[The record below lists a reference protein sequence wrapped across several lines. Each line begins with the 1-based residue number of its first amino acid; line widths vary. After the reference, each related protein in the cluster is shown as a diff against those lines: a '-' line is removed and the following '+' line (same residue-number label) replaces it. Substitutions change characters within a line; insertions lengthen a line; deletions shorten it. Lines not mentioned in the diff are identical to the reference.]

1 MVRTADTV
9 LDNLAAAQIAA
20 IKQATWDV
28 LPKCQEFL
36 RSLIQID
43 TTNPPGSNYP
53 ECAKLIGDTLCELG
67 YAVQYVEVPSDQ
79 LGALAPMGQGL
90 PRVNVIG
97 RHSGTQAGTGKTLH
111 VNGHFDVVPIGVSE
125 NWKYPPFGG
134 EVHNGRMYGRGT
146 ADMKG
151 GIAAQIFAVEAL
163 RKAGLKLRGNIEQS
177 AVVDEETTGI
187 HNAGMGF
194 LVDNG
199 YIRADKIDA
208 IVITEPLNTTNVC
221 CGHRGTIWGT
231 ITFRGRLSHGS
242 MPGLGVNALHHACS
256 FVQLATTTISPK
268 LALLG
273 DDNVIPPAARV
284 PSLAFTVLKA
294 GENINSIPD
303 VAVVSFDR
311 RLVPGETLAGARQQ
325 IFDVLES
332 MKQTPGFEELNYEYK
347 EDYHTE
353 ATWVD
358 PNLPISRIFRDAI
371 KVVTGQEAG
380 IVSSPGSDD
389 QRFPVHSLTP
399 PIESTIV
406 YGPGCISEAHIAD
419 ESIDIEK
426 ELRVGM
432 EVMALAFA
440 SFLGV
445 ESQQAAARL

>member
-1 MVRTADTV
+1 MAEAAHTV
-9 LDNLAAAQIAA
+9 SGTLTPEQIIA
-20 IKQATWDV
+20 IKQATWDI
-28 LPKCQEFL
+28 LPQCQEL
-36 RSLIQID
+36 LASLIRID
-43 TTNPPGSNYP
+43 TTNPPGKNYP
-53 ECAKLIGDTLCELG
+53 ECAKLIGDTLIGLDSN
-67 YAVQYVEVPSDQ
+67 YAVEYVEVPSDQ
-79 LGALAPMGQGL
+79 LPTLAPMGSGL
-90 PRVNVIG
+90 PRVNVIAKLP
-97 RHSGTQAGTGKTLH
+97 GTEGVSGKTLH
-111 VNGHFDVVPIGVSE
+111 ANGHFDVVPIGLPD
-125 NWKYPPFGG
+125 NWNHSPFGG

-151 GIAAQIFAVEAL
+151 GIAAQIFAVEAI
-163 RKAGLKLRGNIEQS
+163 RRAGLKLKGNIEQS
-177 AVVDEETTGI
+177 GVVDEETTGV
-187 HNAGMGF
+187 HNAGMGY

-199 YIRADKIDA
+199 YIQADKIDA

-256 FVQLATTTISPK
+256 FVHLATTTISPM
-268 LALLG
+268 LAPLS
-273 DDNVIPPAARV
+273 DANVIPPAARV
-284 PSLAFTVLKA
+284 PSLAFTILQA
-294 GENINSIPD
+294 GENINSVPD
-303 VAVVSFDR
+303 VAVLSFDR
-311 RLVPGETLAGARQQ
+311 RLVPGETLVDARKQ
-325 IFDVLES
+325 IFDALES
-332 MKQTPGFEELNYEYK
+332 MKKTPGFEELDYEYK
-347 EDYHTE
+347 EVYHTE

-358 PNLPISRIFRDAI
+358 PNLPISLVFRDAI

-380 IVSSPGSDD
+380 IVCSPGSDD

-406 YGPGCISEAHIAD
+406 YGPGYISEAHIAD

-445 ESQQAAARL
+445 EQA